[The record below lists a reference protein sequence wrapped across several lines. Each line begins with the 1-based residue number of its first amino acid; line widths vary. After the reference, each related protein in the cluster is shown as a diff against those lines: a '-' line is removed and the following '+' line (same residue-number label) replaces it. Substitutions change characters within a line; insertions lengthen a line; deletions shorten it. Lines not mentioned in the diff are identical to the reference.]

1 MVKLTDTAAR
11 NLNPTDKAITAGG
24 VTGLYLHPGS
34 ERGKGKWIFRFVSPT
49 TGKRRDMGLGTY
61 PEVGIAAARKAG
73 LEARITIQQGTDPLA
88 LRQAQEAEI
97 RARDEMPTFDKAA
110 RCVHTEIKTGF
121 RNKKHADQWLN
132 TLEAFIF
139 PYIGAR
145 LVNDLKAADFAEALK
160 PIWLSKPE
168 TASRVRQRCD
178 TVMKWCAAQD
188 YVVASPVGVVSKL
201 LAKQPGK
208 RERVEHHP
216 AVPWRNIPEMANML
230 FRTASPTSGR
240 AMLELL
246 ILTASRSGEI
256 RGLEWSEI
264 NFRTATWT
272 IPASRMKAKQAH
284 RVPLSPRALEILRE
298 QQKVT
303 GDRSLAFPTRAKTSS
318 SDLDTPMSDMVL
330 TKLLRDANVQSDAPG
345 RTATAHGF
353 RSAFRDWASENGY
366 PRDLAERALAHTIV
380 NSTEAA
386 YHRTDLLEHRRKMM
400 EDWANF
406 FSGAKD

>member
-1 MVKLTDTAAR
+1 MVKLTDTAAK
-11 NLNPTDKAITAGG
+11 NLKPTDKPITAGG
-24 VTGLYLHPGS
+24 VIGLYLYPGNA
-34 ERGKGKWIFRFVSPT
+34 RGKGKWIFRFVSPT
-49 TGKRRDMGLGTY
+49 SGKRRDMGLGTY
-61 PEVGIAAARKAG
+61 PEVGVAAARKAG
-73 LEARITIQQGTDPLA
+73 LEARITLQQGNDPLE
-88 LRQAQEAEI
+88 LRQAQKAEI
-97 RARDEMPTFDKAA
+97 RAKHEMPTFEAAA
-110 RCVHTEIKTGF
+110 RSVHKEIKTGF

-132 TLEAFIF
+132 TLAAFIF
-139 PYIGAR
+139 PFIGKR

-216 AVPWRNIPEMANML
+216 AVPWRDVPDMAQKL
-230 FRTASPTSGR
+230 FRSATPTSGR
-240 AMLELL
+240 VMLELL

-264 NFRTATWT
+264 NFKSATWN

-298 QQKVT
+298 QQ
-303 GDRSLAFPTRAKTSS
+303 
-318 SDLDTPMSDMVL
+318 
-330 TKLLRDANVQSDAPG
+330 NV
-345 RTATAHGF
+345 
-353 RSAFRDWASENGY
+353 
-366 PRDLAERALAHTIV
+366 
-380 NSTEAA
+380 
-386 YHRTDLLEHRRKMM
+386 RRQNI
-400 EDWANF
+400 WH
-406 FSGAKD
+406 